1 MKFEIEVHQG
11 DVDAD
16 LIEYVE
22 WLQKYRGYHSFALA
36 FEEVLRAGKSRVEQL
51 RRYNEKRRDPSS
63 TFRPYAPLKLSET
76 ERGNAKR
83 AAIAEGVATVRDSRA
98 GQCDARNGRGRR
110 CLLPAGHFA
119 EDPDDHEF

>member
-51 RRYNEKRRDPSS
+51 RKYNEKRKDPSS
-63 TFRPYAPLKLSET
+63 KFRPYAPLKLSET

-83 AAIAEGVATVRDSRA
+83 AAIAEGVAPEVDKFPWRCTVTQD
-98 GQCDARNGRGRR
+98 DDPTRR
-110 CLLPAGHFA
+110 CTR
-119 EDPDDHEF
+119 ERWHEGAHKYTF